1 LSSSF
6 QASALEKPDVQSSTY
21 VYRPVDFARIA
32 QYFAL
37 DVISDIAFGQ
47 PFGFL
52 DTDADVHDYI
62 KTQEALLPIFEWFS
76 TLPSLERLTRIRW
89 ISRLLMPKPTDEK
102 GLGRLMGVAEK
113 IVNQRYSAA
122 DRLDPKSDMLGS
134 FIRHGLPQEQAK
146 IESVLQIMA
155 GSDTT
160 VATLRMT
167 VLFVCTAPSTLH
179 KLLAELDAA
188 EKEGK
193 LSRPMARDS
202 EIRAHLP
209 YLCASIRE
217 TLRMWPPVLGLGFK
231 EVPEGGDTIN
241 GIFLPAGTS
250 VGYGA
255 WGLHRSKALYG
266 EDANIYRPERWID
279 TKDEEKLAAMNRSAD
294 LVFSYGKNGC
304 LGKPVAF
311 MELNKAITEVSN
323 SLIGHPGLKSAAN
336 GVKLFRRFDFSL
348 VNPLKPIRSLN
359 RNGLFVQSDMWV
371 RISQREGVDEF

>member
-1 LSSSF
+1 VYVRPSGSFTGSWTNRITKYSGKDNPYLELSIDNRLSHFITFIRQRYLSSSF
-6 QASALEKPDVQSSTY
+6 QPSGLEKSDGQSPSY
-21 VYRPVDFARIA
+21 IYRPVDFARIA

-52 DTDADVHDYI
+52 DTDSDVHDYI
-62 KTQEALLPIFEWFS
+62 KTQEALLPIFEWFA
-76 TLPSLERLTRIRW
+76 TLPSLERLIRIQW

-113 IVNQRYSAA
+113 IVNQRYSVAGKA
-122 DRLDPKSDMLGS
+122 DPKSDMLGS
-134 FIRHGLPQEQAK
+134 FIRHGLPREQAK
-146 IESVLQIMA
+146 IETVLQIMA

-167 VLFVCTAPSTLH
+167 VLFVCTAPSILR
-179 KLLAELDAA
+179 KVLDELDAA
-188 EKEGK
+188 DKAGK

-209 YLCASIRE
+209 YLCACIRE

-241 GIFLPAGTS
+241 GYFLPAGTS

-266 EDANIYRPERWID
+266 EDANVYRPERWTD

-294 LVFSYGKNGC
+294 LVFSYGKSGC

-311 MELNKAITEVSN
+311 MELNKALTEVSN
-323 SLIGHPGLKSAAN
+323 SLIG
-336 GVKLFRRFDFSL
+336 
-348 VNPLKPIRSLN
+348 
-359 RNGLFVQSDMWV
+359 
-371 RISQREGVDEF
+371 

>member
-1 LSSSF
+1 LGDLPIQTSY
-6 QASALEKPDVQSSTY
+6 AYK
-21 VYRPVDFARIA
+21 PVDFARIA

-52 DTDADVHDYI
+52 DTDSDVHDYI

-76 TLPSLERLTRIRW
+76 TLPSLERLTRIGW
-89 ISRLLMPKPTDEK
+89 ISRLVMPKPTDKK
-102 GLGRLMGVAEK
+102 GLGKLMGVAEN
-113 IVNQRYSAA
+113 IVNRRYESATGV
-122 DRLDPKSDMLGS
+122 DPKSDMLGS

-146 IESVLQIMA
+146 IELVLQIMA

-167 VLFVCTAPSTLH
+167 VLFVITSPSTLE

-188 EKEGK
+188 EKAGK

-209 YLCASIRE
+209 YLCACVKE
-217 TLRMWPPVLGLGFK
+217 TLRMWPPVLGMGLK
-231 EVPEGGDTIN
+231 EVPKGGDTVN

-255 WGLHRSKALYG
+255 WGLHRSKTIYG
-266 EDANIYRPERWID
+266 GDANIFRPGRWID
-279 TKDEEKLAAMNRSAD
+279 TKDEEQLAEMTRSAD
-294 LVFSYGKNGC
+294 LVFSYGKSAC
-304 LGKPVAF
+304 LGKPVAL
-311 MELNKAITEVSN
+311 MELNKAVTEV
-323 SLIGHPGLKSAAN
+323 
-336 GVKLFRRFDFSL
+336 
-348 VNPLKPIRSLN
+348 
-359 RNGLFVQSDMWV
+359 
-371 RISQREGVDEF
+371 RELHILYSYAYRH